1 MTDAAAIL
9 APPTIQKPAG
19 RVISIDAL
27 RGFDMF
33 WIAGGEGIVSA
44 LNAASQS
51 TPIQFVSKQLHHVS
65 WQGFVFYDLIFPL
78 FVFLV
83 GMSIVFSL
91 DRIIEKEG
99 LRAAHMRIVRR
110 FALLYLLAILKDSG
124 ISDLASES
132 PFSGVLQRMAW
143 CYLFTAL
150 LYCNLKRRGLAI
162 VFAIIL
168 VGYWVL
174 NTFVAAPNFSEALA
188 AGAVPAKEQ
197 IVQGAVASRFPHSY
211 RSEYNIVT
219 WFDSKYLPFRE
230 AGQRYDPEGLLST
243 FSAVSTCLLGVFAG
257 YAMRNAN
264 LVPWKRAAGFI
275 AVGVVLCALGYAW
288 SGSFDSH
295 MWDEGRTPPN
305 VDVGLLWWQ
314 MPVIKKIWTSSYVLV
329 AGGYSCVLVG
339 LFSLIVDVFKFEKWA
354 VPFIWIGANPLA
366 VYLAQDFIAFED
378 LGNRIAGGPL
388 AAIFGSYAPL
398 VPATA
403 TVVCVFL
410 FARFLYKRQIFLRV

>member
-1 MTDAAAIL
+1 MTEAASVL
-9 APPTIQKPAG
+9 APPAIQKPAG

-33 WIAGGEGIVSA
+33 WIAGGEGIVGA
-44 LNAASQS
+44 LNAVSQS
-51 TPIQFVSKQLHHVS
+51 TPIQFVAKQLHHVS

-99 LRAAHMRIVRR
+99 LRAAHMRIFRR
-110 FALLYLLAILKDSG
+110 FALLYLLAVLKDSG

-132 PFSGVLQRMAW
+132 PFAGVLQRMAW

-150 LYCNLKRRGLAI
+150 LYCNLRRRGLAV
-162 VFAIIL
+162 VFAVLLI
-168 VGYWVL
+168 GYWGL
-174 NTFVAAPNFSEALA
+174 NTFVAAPNYHPEA
-188 AGAVPAKEQ
+188 GQPRV
-197 IVQGAVASRFPHSY
+197 SY
-211 RSEYNIVT
+211 QSAYNVVT
-219 WFDSKYLPFRE
+219 WFDSEYLPFRE

-243 FSAVSTCLLGVFAG
+243 FSAVSSCLLGVFAG

-275 AVGVVLCALGYAW
+275 AVGVLLVALGYAW
-288 SGSFDSH
+288 AGSIDSH

-378 LGNRIAGGPL
+378 LGDRIAGGPL
-388 AAIFGSYAPL
+388 AAMFGSYAPL

>member
-1 MTDAAAIL
+1 MTDATSVL
-9 APPTIQKPAG
+9 APPAIRKPVG
-19 RVISIDAL
+19 RVMSIDAL

-33 WIAGGEGIVSA
+33 WIAGGEGIVGA

-51 TPIQFVSKQLHHVS
+51 RPVEFVSRQLHHVS

-99 LRAAHMRIVRR
+99 LRAAHMRIIRR

-124 ISDLASES
+124 ISDLARES

-150 LYCNLKRRGLAI
+150 LYCNFRRRGLAI
-162 VFAIIL
+162 VFVVLLI
-168 VGYWVL
+168 GYWGL
-174 NTFVAAPNFSEALA
+174 NTFVAAPNYQPES
-188 AGAVPAKEQ
+188 GQPRV
-197 IVQGAVASRFPHSY
+197 SY
-211 RSEYNIVT
+211 QSDYNIVT

-264 LVPWKRAAGFI
+264 LVPWKRAASFI
-275 AVGVVLCALGYAW
+275 AVGVVLLALGYAW
-288 SGSFDSH
+288 AGSIDSH
-295 MWDEGRTPPN
+295 MWDKETQN

-314 MPVIKKIWTSSYVLV
+314 MPIIKKIWTSSYVLV

-339 LFSLIVDVFKFEKWA
+339 LFSLVVDVFKYERWA
-354 VPFIWIGANPLA
+354 IPFIWIGANPLA
-366 VYLAQDFIAFED
+366 VYLAQDFIAFDD
-378 LGNRIAGGPL
+378 LGQRIAGGPL

-403 TVVCVFL
+403 TVVCIFL

>member
-1 MTDAAAIL
+1 MTDAASVL
-9 APPTIQKPAG
+9 APPALLKPAG

-33 WIAGGEGIVSA
+33 WIAGGEGIVGA

-99 LRAAHMRIVRR
+99 LRAAHMRIIRR
-110 FALLYLLAILKDSG
+110 FAFLYLLAILKDSG
-124 ISDLASES
+124 ISDLARES
-132 PFSGVLQRMAW
+132 PFSGVLQRMAG

-162 VFAIIL
+162 VFAVLLI
-168 VGYWVL
+168 GYWGL
-174 NTFVAAPNFSEALA
+174 NTFVAAPNYHPEP
-188 AGAVPAKEQ
+188 GQPGV
-197 IVQGAVASRFPHSY
+197 SY
-211 RSEYNIVT
+211 QSAYNIVT
-219 WFDSKYLPFRE
+219 WFDSEYLPFRE

-243 FSAVSTCLLGVFAG
+243 FSAVSSCLLGVFAG

-288 SGSFDSH
+288 AGSLDSH
-295 MWDEGRTPPN
+295 MWDKETPN

-314 MPVIKKIWTSSYVLV
+314 MPIIKKIWTSSYVLV

-378 LGNRIAGGPL
+378 LGDRIAGGPL
-388 AAIFGSYAPL
+388 AAMFGSYAPL